1 MTRKKKT
8 RRQGSEGEA
17 QYSEKRMSEQEMLSL
32 LRKKQGKRK
41 GLKAGS
47 RHSAGEKSAQRT
59 SQKPNDPRLGSKKP
73 VPLVVEAPSASK
85 KMSHSAQK
93 HSAEKELQQLEN
105 DPQLLALLD
114 RIENGERL
122 GSGLQSYV
130 DEKLDR
136 IEQLMGIL
144 GLLEPEDEDDEPAE
158 LSLSGEKAATQRVSA
173 SEE

>member
-1 MTRKKKT
+1 
-8 RRQGSEGEA
+8 
-17 QYSEKRMSEQEMLSL
+17 
-32 LRKKQGKRK
+32 
-41 GLKAGS
+41 
-47 RHSAGEKSAQRT
+47 EKSAQRT
-59 SQKPNDPRLGSKKP
+59 PQKPNDPRLGSKKP
-73 VPLVVEAPSASK
+73 VPLVVEAPSANK

-144 GLLEPEDEDDEPAE
+144 GLLEPEDDEPAE
-158 LSLSGEKAATQRVSA
+158 LSLSGEKAATQRINA